1 MPMRFHSPH
10 AAVAWAFAL
19 GFLAP
24 SQAGSGDDAEATA
37 SKHGVKVAFGADILF
52 DRNPSS

>member
-1 MPMRFHSPH
+1 MRFHSPH

-37 SKHGVKVAFGADILF
+37 KTYGVKVAFGADIPF
-52 DRNPSS
+52 DRNLSS

>member
-1 MPMRFHSPH
+1 MRFHSPR

-24 SQAGSGDDAEATA
+24 SQAGAGDAAEATA
-37 SKHGVKVAFGADILF
+37 NKHGVKVAFGADIPF
-52 DRNPSS
+52 DRNLSS